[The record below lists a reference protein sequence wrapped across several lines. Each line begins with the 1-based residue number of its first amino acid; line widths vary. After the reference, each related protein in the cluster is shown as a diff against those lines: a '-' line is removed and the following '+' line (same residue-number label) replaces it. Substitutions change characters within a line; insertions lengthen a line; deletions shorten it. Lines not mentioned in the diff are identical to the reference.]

1 MGLWEV
7 LSLHQVTLGSSKNGA
22 PEASWP
28 PALSQRELR
37 LGGQTHCSPSWG
49 RKGTP
54 RAAPSC
60 PCRQGSSPEAGETEA
75 EASTPGV
82 AVGGWPGHPSANREP
97 SLDRPPQNNASA
109 VQEDTGCAVGT
120 GLTAAQLHS
129 GGRAT
134 LREDKGRFPEMH
146 TCHGRL
152 EEPALNG
159 PLGGGEVPAS
169 TSGTTVRL
177 RFYRKPVLLRQP
189 RTFSLPL
196 TFGRVSQ
203 REPSPQ
209 Q

>member
-82 AVGGWPGHPSANREP
+82 AVGGWPGHPRCKQGAFSRPATPEQR
-97 SLDRPPQNNASA
+97 LGRAGGHGMCRGDRPDRSIAALGGAGHPPRGQRPLPRDAHVSRASGRACTERALGRWGGSSFYLRHNCTLAFLPKACVASA
-109 VQEDTGCAVGT
+109 T
-120 GLTAAQLHS
+120 
-129 GGRAT
+129 
-134 LREDKGRFPEMH
+134 
-146 TCHGRL
+146 
-152 EEPALNG
+152 
-159 PLGGGEVPAS
+159 
-169 TSGTTVRL
+169 
-177 RFYRKPVLLRQP
+177 
-189 RTFSLPL
+189 
-196 TFGRVSQ
+196 
-203 REPSPQ
+203 
-209 Q
+209 